1 PLIFALIFFAA
12 TFYLAIWTHPLVMGL
27 AIYLWFFQ
35 WLDGKDWPYSKWQSA
50 IFTIIILVLSYF
62 KFSQGMHHGYGK
74 RKKIPVTY
82 MDHTICHRI
91 LIASLYFL
99 LGS

>member
-62 KFSQGMHHGYGK
+62 KFSQGMHHGYDST
-74 RKKIPVTY
+74 KIEVLTHFHPSKAKE
-82 MDHTICHRI
+82 I
-91 LIASLYFL
+91 LASPMLHF
-99 LGS
+99 